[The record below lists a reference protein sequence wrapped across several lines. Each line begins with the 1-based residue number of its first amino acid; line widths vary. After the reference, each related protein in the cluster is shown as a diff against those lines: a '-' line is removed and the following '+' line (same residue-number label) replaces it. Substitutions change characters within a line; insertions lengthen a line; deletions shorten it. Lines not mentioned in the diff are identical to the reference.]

1 MKTAREP
8 KEIIVGGKMPLS
20 IVKRVDAE
28 AARKG
33 VSRSAILRWAL
44 LKYFESE
51 KVAV

>member
-1 MKTAREP
+1 MKPVREP
-8 KEIIVGGKMPLS
+8 KDIIVGSKMPLS
-20 IVKRVDAE
+20 IVKKIDAE
-28 AARKG
+28 AASKG